1 MMDKYNPSLNPNVD
15 QVTFFNF
22 ALSKEDFSLSLS
34 NTKKYI
40 AFDSTMSEILAQGD
54 SYNSLAKL
62 VGLSNVSVR
71 NNMNWHL
78 GCDMV
83 INGKEIHGYLREA
96 GVYLR
101 TELINQ
107 QLAPKDKYPLVELS
121 GRTLYDLI
129 PGKLHAIAIESLIDY
144 GVYSNERDLWT
155 NLNPSTITE
164 LSTMKGKKFKQ
175 YLNNRVGRY
184 INIARPGGNPTER
197 GNFYF
202 CRHPEYLAGFVKVA
216 EGIFAVNIETAIC
229 TYYPN
234 ISQVSQSNRTRVRN
248 HLNNGTL
255 YNNNTRLIY
264 ASDFLKYI
272 PEAEDISSLTLTKE
286 QLNIVHSIKPE
297 KVK

>member
-1 MMDKYNPSLNPNVD
+1 MDKYNPSLNPNVG

-22 ALSKEDFSLSLS
+22 ALSKGEFSLPLS
-34 NTKKYI
+34 NTKKYV

-129 PGKLHAIAIESLIDY
+129 PGKLHAIATESLIDY

-164 LSTMKGKKFKQ
+164 LSTMKGKKIKQ

-184 INIARPGGNPTER
+184 INIARPRQRRGNPTER

-202 CRHPEYLAGFVKVA
+202 CRHPEYLAVR
-216 EGIFAVNIETAIC
+216 FAPC
-229 TYYPN
+229 
-234 ISQVSQSNRTRVRN
+234 
-248 HLNNGTL
+248 
-255 YNNNTRLIY
+255 
-264 ASDFLKYI
+264 
-272 PEAEDISSLTLTKE
+272 
-286 QLNIVHSIKPE
+286 
-297 KVK
+297 